1 MEQELNAY
9 LERVDRCL
17 KPMSAWER
25 VDIVQEI
32 RSEILE
38 LAEQGLGAGAIIER
52 LGAPRELAAA
62 YLRDAIVK
70 NPRFSWRR
78 LGAVVAFYSL
88 AGLGVMIVLPATSI
102 MAVTFMLCGALV
114 PAMALLS
121 LAAWIVGIE
130 VPWMVMQLGSWTAA
144 DGVPHCGRYGPA
156 ASSGRLG
163 TVESHCRVR
172 ADGEREAAEA
182 VTGGAAVKKG
192 NGPTEVS
199 GRSFCQVILSRECF
213 PRWSSFL
220 P

>member
-1 MEQELNAY
+1 MGQFAVGYRRDQRRMTVMEQELNAY

-88 AGLGVMIVLPATSI
+88 AGLGGMIVLPATSI

-114 PAMALLS
+114 PAAALLS

-130 VPWMVMQLGSWTAA
+130 VPWMVMQLGSWTMPPLMAFPVA
-144 DGVPHCGRYGPA
+144 VVVGLLLLLAGVGMWKVTVGFV
-156 ASSGRLG
+156 RL
-163 TVESHCRVR
+163 V
-172 ADGEREAAEA
+172 GEKR
-182 VTGGAAVKKG
+182 
-192 NGPTEVS
+192 
-199 GRSFCQVILSRECF
+199 RSL
-213 PRWSSFL
+213 
-220 P
+220 

>member
-78 LGAVVAFYSL
+78 LGSVVAFYSL
-88 AGLGVMIVLPATSI
+88 AGLGGMIVLPVTSI
-102 MAVTFMLCGALV
+102 TAVVFMLCGALV
-114 PAMALLS
+114 PAAALLS
-121 LAAWIVGIE
+121 LAASLVGIDM
-130 VPWMVMQLGSWTAA
+130 PWAIIQLGSWTA
-144 DGVPHCGRYGPA
+144 PPLA
-156 ASSGRLG
+156 AFPIAVVMGLLLLLAGWGLWKVTVGFVQMVSEKRRRL
-163 TVESHCRVR
+163 
-172 ADGEREAAEA
+172 
-182 VTGGAAVKKG
+182 
-192 NGPTEVS
+192 
-199 GRSFCQVILSRECF
+199 
-213 PRWSSFL
+213 
-220 P
+220 